1 MLGVML
7 KRFDFESYQ
16 QWLPTPTIAFHEAA
30 VATTRPAA
38 LPEPLVVSTLPIWS
52 S

>member
-16 QWLPTPTIAFHEAA
+16 HWLPTPTIAFHEAA